1 MTTSFNRKS
10 FCNETKMAGSWFNS
24 LGQHNRYYT
33 ESIHSSQY
41 AEGCDRTQEST
52 GPRRLPN
59 VTELTSLPVGV
70 SIRMAACPPRC
81 VSLPEGFAPMSDRSS
96 TPTRTALSSGSDR
109 TTFRIAL
116 DGAKRVL
123 KRRFRVLLLARD
135 AYTRMSDHSRALT
148 SVKEDLAVLLR
159 MMTAWAQRS
168 YQRVPW
174 TVLLLVT
181 GAVVYFVAP
190 IDLIPDALIGI
201 GFVDDVAV
209 VTAVVRTVRDE
220 LDRFR
225 AWEQDHPSLG
235 NTQGLSALLTSGT
248 SS

>member
-1 MTTSFNRKS
+1 
-10 FCNETKMAGSWFNS
+10 
-24 LGQHNRYYT
+24 
-33 ESIHSSQY
+33 
-41 AEGCDRTQEST
+41 
-52 GPRRLPN
+52 
-59 VTELTSLPVGV
+59 
-70 SIRMAACPPRC
+70 
-81 VSLPEGFAPMSDRSS
+81 MSDASPS
-96 TPTRTALSSGSDR
+96 TSPTRTTLASSTDR

-116 DGAKRVL
+116 DSAKRVL

-225 AWEQDHPSLG
+225 AWEQDTSAVNDGKGRPSL
-235 NTQGLSALLTSGT
+235 LTNGA